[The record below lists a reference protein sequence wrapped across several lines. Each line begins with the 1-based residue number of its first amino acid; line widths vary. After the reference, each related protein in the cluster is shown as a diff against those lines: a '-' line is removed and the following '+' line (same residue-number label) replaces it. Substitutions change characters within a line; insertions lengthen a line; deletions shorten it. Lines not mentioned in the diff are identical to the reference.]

1 MRSRILISESKLKV
15 IDILLLLRKVCNLL
29 YICFSSIFSIFDNRE
44 VGKRL
49 LKSNFESF
57 LNTGTTFAVLSV
69 EEKTPVIKERL
80 NKSANSIEVSF
91 LRRNDFLQ
99 GVLLG
104 QEALLELRE
113 NMMLAFSSL
122 SVGFRNIVLPP
133 SFER

>member
-1 MRSRILISESKLKV
+1 M
-15 IDILLLLRKVCNLL
+15 
-29 YICFSSIFSIFDNRE
+29 
-44 VGKRL
+44 
-49 LKSNFESF
+49 LKSNFQSF